1 VQNKVNLI
9 DRGAY
14 VGMGSI
20 GSSQMNN
27 EVNLIARGTHVELF
41 VFRTYSYVFVRI
53 YVCIRMY
60 SYVFMYVFARIE
72 RIQPIYGN
80 SLL

>member
-1 VQNKVNLI
+1 MI
-9 DRGAY
+9 DSGAY
-14 VGMGSI
+14 IGMGSI
-20 GSSQMNN
+20 GNSQLNN
-27 EVNLIARGTHVELF
+27 EVNLIARGTHVKLY

-53 YVCIRMY
+53 YVRIRMY

-72 RIQPIYGN
+72 RIEPMYGN